1 MSDTSAGANKAETT
15 TSADSV
21 HKIAQTA
28 AIYLGIIGSVVGY
41 FVTWD
46 REIQAKKFAE
56 VKAAEAREN
65 EALARQLEARV
76 PLLKLRQERYIEICQ
91 VVVTLVAIKPNDTSD
106 ETIQKAK
113 QRFRELY
120 LMELAIVESPE
131 VAGQMVALAKQID
144 PTLLEL
150 TPPQQ
155 SALKLA
161 EALRKSFGGDVALEL
176 PMPAPARARH
186 RNDPEHWHYVS
197 GRGGEEAPSN
207 AKSPKPSTP
216 TIT

>member
-1 MSDTSAGANKAETT
+1 MSDTSAGANKAETA

-21 HKIAQTA
+21 HKIAQTV

-65 EALARQLEARV
+65 EALARQVEARV

-91 VVVTLVAIKPNDTSD
+91 VVATLVAIKPNDTSD
-106 ETIQKAK
+106 ETIQKSK

-120 LMELAIVESPE
+120 LIELAIVESPE

-161 EALRKSFGGDVALEL
+161 EALRKSFGGDVGLEL
-176 PMPAPARARH
+176 PMPAPR
-186 RNDPEHWHYVS
+186 ES
-197 GRGGEEAPSN
+197 SPSQ
-207 AKSPKPSTP
+207 
-216 TIT
+216 